1 MLHLYKVETLLKY
14 HYIFF
19 EMGDGPP
26 TSHQK
31 YAYDLFYYIIQ
42 TKVLQR
48 AYIKNRG
55 HQATP
60 TSLTMGEDRVTGT
73 LCPEN
78 TQKSCHQDLYWVYS
92 SIMGWALEEMAAFS

>member
-31 YAYDLFYYIIQ
+31 YAYDLFLLYYSNKGL
-42 TKVLQR
+42 TKSIHKKPR
-48 AYIKNRG
+48 S
-55 HQATP
+55 P
-60 TSLTMGEDRVTGT
+60 S
-73 LCPEN
+73 N
-78 TQKSCHQDLYWVYS
+78 TYKLDN
-92 SIMGWALEEMAAFS
+92 G